1 MNPTDAYR
9 KELRKKE
16 LKRNKKERK
25 KVREVGIL
33 KKDPEAIREQIRKL
47 ETMKADGALDK
58 TRRHKKR
65 QLEDTLNLV
74 LKKRKEYEDKMR
86 EKGEE
91 PIMFSHLSA
100 PRRRTAEEEQKAKQL
115 KPEDSVYFHPTLN
128 PTGAPP
134 PGKPPMYKST
144 IGPRIPLSEDDPA
157 DLGDMEGEATIPIP
171 PPPPLPSVG
180 EGTSSA
186 EEAIIPL
193 PVPVPPP
200 PPAPPRPVASGTP
213 LLPPPPP
220 PPPGPPPSV
229 RTQVLPP
236 PPPPPRPSQPPP
248 PGTADPS
255 GSMKPPGIELGSE
268 KSVSNAGG
276 AQNLG
281 TNSQEVKVE
290 QNLEDSQDD
299 TLLQRPQPPPVPP
312 APPRPGASLPLPP
325 PPTGMLRPPQQ
336 GLIQPGVSL
345 DVLPPGVQRL
355 PPPPPP
361 PGFRPPLPGPVIPP
375 ARLLSTGLPLPGPP
389 PLRAPVGPPPMGP
402 PPVGP
407 PLSGPRPQIVMPGPP
422 PMMPPSMPLEDP
434 ARASK
439 ASFVKSAAP
448 TVVKRPLAQHTPELT
463 SMVPASVL
471 VRREAIQ
478 RTKPKSSVTV
488 NNTTILAAP
497 RVHPAQ
503 PAPKPQS
510 IDDSYSAFLEDMKAL
525 GAFERD
531 FS

>member
-1 MNPTDAYR
+1 MALPSRRNWRLARSESAGPAPW
-9 KELRKKE
+9 
-16 LKRNKKERK
+16 NKKERK

-100 PRRRTAEEEQKAKQL
+100 PRRRTAEEEEKAKQL

-134 PGKPPMYKST
+134 PGKPPMYKSSV
-144 IGPRIPLSEDDPA
+144 GPRIPLLGDDPDGVG
-157 DLGDMEGEATIPIP
+157 DLESDAAIPLP

-180 EGTSSA
+180 EGTSAA

-200 PPAPPRPVASGTP
+200 PPAPPRPMASGTP

-220 PPPGPPPSV
+220 PPPGPPPRV
-229 RTQVLPP
+229 RSQVLPP
-236 PPPPPRPSQPPP
+236 PPPPPRQSQPPP
-248 PGTADPS
+248 PGTGIADPS
-255 GSMKPPGIELGSE
+255 GSMKPPGTAIGGENG
-268 KSVSNAGG
+268 VSSADNA
-276 AQNLG
+276 QDRVIN
-281 TNSQEVKVE
+281 TQESKAE
-290 QNLEDSQDD
+290 QNSEDLQDD
-299 TLLQRPQPPPVPP
+299 TLQQRPLPP
-312 APPRPGASLPLPP
+312 APPRPATSLPLPP
-325 PPTGMLRPPQQ
+325 PPPPPAGMLRPPQQ
-336 GLIQPGVSL
+336 GLIQPGSSL

-361 PGFRPPLPGPVIPP
+361 PGFRPPLSGQPLST
-375 ARLLSTGLPLPGPP
+375 ARLLPTGLPLPGPP
-389 PLRAPVGPPPMGP
+389 PLRPLLGPPPLGSP
-402 PPVGP
+402 LSAARP
-407 PLSGPRPQIVMPGPP
+407 PLVLPGVP
-422 PMMPPSMPLEDP
+422 PMMAPSIPFEDP
-434 ARASK
+434 ARAFK

-471 VRREAIQ
+471 VRREPIQ
-478 RTKPKSSVTV
+478 RMKPKSSITVTSS
-488 NNTTILAAP
+488 TIHAAP
-497 RVHPAQ
+497 RLQPAQ

-525 GAFERD
+525 GAFEGEIL
-531 FS
+531 